1 MTAEKPTRT
10 RMGKRTKRPV
20 ATDAAPSPEGKRHLV
35 DFDPWALLSAGL
47 MEGAED
53 KPAERRRTKRK

>member
-20 ATDAAPSPEGKRHLV
+20 ATDAASPEGKRHLV
-35 DFDPWALLSAGL
+35 DFDPWAILSAGL
-47 MEGAED
+47 MDVPEERA
-53 KPAERRRTKRK
+53 PAARERPKRK